1 MSRCCFGDV
10 SVMSSCLC
18 VGSVMSRCCF
28 GDVSVMSQSC
38 LGRLSVVSRS
48 CPCLF
53 LVMSSCCF
61 GVVLLVFGWC
71 FGDLSV
77 MRWWLATSRARFG
90 EVSVMCGDGAVMF
103 MMMSG

>member
-1 MSRCCFGDV
+1 MSRSSLGRV
-10 SVMSSCLC
+10 SV
-18 VGSVMSRCCF
+18 
-28 GDVSVMSQSC
+28 
-38 LGRLSVVSRS
+38 LSLS
-48 CPCLF
+48 F

-77 MRWWLATSRARFG
+77 MRWSLATSRACFG

>member
-1 MSRCCFGDV
+1 MSR
-10 SVMSSCLC
+10 SCLC
-18 VGSVMSRCCF
+18 
-28 GDVSVMSQSC
+28 
-38 LGRLSVVSRS
+38 
-48 CPCLF
+48 PF

-77 MRWWLATSRARFG
+77 MRWSLATSRERFG